1 MGWKTIAEGDYNTFK
16 SSQPSVDDL
25 PSGTQ
30 LRLDINTGSLPVA
43 PIAGIIAIVA
53 IVSYIIHEIRL
64 TADVV
69 GPVVSGLVVALL
81 LIFGVLIFQSA
92 KERRRSP
99 P

>member
-53 IVSYIIHEIRL
+53 YLIHEIRL
-64 TADVV
+64 TADAV

-81 LIFGVLIFQSA
+81 LIFGVLIFQSV